1 MVGKCVFLVF
11 LFLKAD
17 LFAWAEQAMVCRSL
31 LHSSMILLILIPIAL
46 DINIQMNYWMAEMTN
61 MDVTAPLF
69 TFIEVRRQFRTVADF
84 HID

>member
-1 MVGKCVFLVF
+1 
-11 LFLKAD
+11 
-17 LFAWAEQAMVCRSL
+17 
-31 LHSSMILLILIPIAL
+31 MILLILIPIAL